1 MKILTTAAEVRSAS
15 SGINVPLGAAA
26 LRLGSARLDDAKE
39 GDRGQSGVLGAMPV
53 VAARVGPE
61 DSGERKH
68 RAVHAH
74 GERRSLAKR
83 IGVRLLGAVVAVV
96 LLWCDSALAAGPH
109 VVLLRGWFGVFSTG
123 LDSIA
128 QQLRAQG
135 IEVEVTG
142 HFNWSTAV
150 AEILRKRS
158 AGQTGPLVLVG
169 HSQGAN
175 NVIDMAH
182 SLKPH
187 KITVDLLVT
196 LSPLMQNPI
205 PANVVKAINYYPP
218 GWGQP
223 IAADRGFHGKIVNFD
238 LANDLSI
245 THLTITESARVQR
258 EIVYEITTLAQHT
271 SEGRK

>member
-1 MKILTTAAEVRSAS
+1 MI
-15 SGINVPLGAAA
+15 
-26 LRLGSARLDDAKE
+26 
-39 GDRGQSGVLGAMPV
+39 
-53 VAARVGPE
+53 AARVGPE
-61 DSGERKH
+61 DSDERKH
-68 RAVHAH
+68 RAVDAH

-83 IGVRLLGAVVAVV
+83 IDARVLGTVVAMV
-96 LLWCDSALAAGPH
+96 LLWCDGALAADPH

-128 QQLRAQG
+128 HQLRAQG
-135 IEVEVTG
+135 IEAEVAG
-142 HFNWSTAV
+142 HLNWSTAV

-175 NVIDMAH
+175 NVIDMAR

-187 KITVDLLVT
+187 HITVDLLVT

-245 THLTITESARVQR
+245 THMNIAQSARLQK
-258 EIVYEITTLAQHT
+258 EIVHEITTLAQHD
-271 SEGRK
+271 SERRK

>member
-1 MKILTTAAEVRSAS
+1 M
-15 SGINVPLGAAA
+15 
-26 LRLGSARLDDAKE
+26 
-39 GDRGQSGVLGAMPV
+39 

-61 DSGERKH
+61 NSGERKH

-83 IGVRLLGAVVAVV
+83 IGARLLGTVVAMV
-96 LLWCDSALAAGPH
+96 LLWCDSAFAAGPH

-128 QQLRAQG
+128 HQLRAQG
-135 IEVEVTG
+135 IEAEVVG
-142 HFNWSTAV
+142 HLNWSTAV

-158 AGQTGPLVLVG
+158 SGQTGSLILVG

-175 NVIDMAH
+175 NVIDMAR

-187 KITVDLLVT
+187 NITVDLLVT
-196 LSPLMQNPI
+196 LSPLLQNPI
-205 PANVVKAINYYPP
+205 PANVVKAVNYYAP

-223 IAADRGFHGKIVNFD
+223 IAADRGFYGKIVNFD

-245 THLTITESARVQR
+245 SHINITQSARVQK
-258 EIVYEITTLAQHT
+258 EIVHEITTLAQHERT
-271 SEGRK
+271 K